1 MVGAAVSMVP
11 TFVAPELGHP
21 VPVADWCTDL
31 ADPTV
36 LVADDDEAVREL
48 VTHKL
53 VAAGYRVV
61 TADNGASALR
71 MVVTEQPD
79 MIILDVS
86 MPGLDGL
93 SVCYELHSSA
103 ETARIPVLIMSGH
116 GRKVD
121 IDLGM
126 TVGAD
131 DYLVKPFNPAELV
144 RRVRWLLLAD
154 EDLPGSI

>member
-1 MVGAAVSMVP
+1 MVGAAVSIVP
-11 TFVAPELGHP
+11 TFVAPERGDP
-21 VPVADWCTDL
+21 VPVADWCADL
-31 ADPTV
+31 AEPTI

-103 ETARIPVLIMSGH
+103 ETAQIPVLIMSGH

-144 RRVRWLLLAD
+144 RRVRWLLLAN
-154 EDLPGSI
+154 EGLPGSI